1 MSTDHTQ
8 PAGHPDMDY
17 TEHERTYQLFL
28 RLVKYSVIGVVTIL
42 VLLAIILV

>member
-17 TEHERTYQLFL
+17 AEHERTYQIFL
-28 RLVKYSVIGVVTIL
+28 RLVKYTIIGVVTIL
-42 VLLAIILV
+42 ILLAIIAV

>member
-17 TEHERTYQLFL
+17 AEHERTYQLFL
-28 RLVKYSVIGVVTIL
+28 RLLKFSAIGVITIL
-42 VLLAIILV
+42 ILLAIIAV